1 MRRLLKWDKAS
12 RIRNPILCL
21 FVKCDITMAATDGQ
35 VVVAASR
42 WSDEGHYLREFA
54 VKNRL
59 PNVAKIIKGQYGGL
73 GVPTLP
79 SPGLQSTAL
88 IISAGKRRK
97 IIAQAIKLKDGRRM
111 VSVGPRIAIP
121 DSYKGYFELLSEEG
135 RAVRCIE
142 SVAELAR
149 RKLDDGCLVREA
161 IRVICAKVDLDG
173 NITADGARNLPFGEV
188 LMPKG
193 ETFLGKNKY
202 LKCTDT
208 KGDIVLLS
216 LDQRGKFSAI
226 AKEDNISGVHTAKTL
241 LTKRLPITVRLVHGT
256 PPRGLKSAS
265 HFVPEIRL
273 LSIFEED
280 HVFALPLQKE
290 GNSLIALPLAA
301 PLKMLRC
308 KNEDQIKNFMEFS
321 RLVEKCNR
329 LLVDV
334 VDRIHVLD
342 GKLGDPKRLLS
353 APLHAPPLIKT
364 GYFLRRSAS
373 SDSANHHKHMNKHN
387 HIYSSH
393 RDENS
398 IPDEYDEIDQ
408 IYDYVRGF
416 APLPKNLKA
425 SYTNE
430 VSRHESAPSS
440 PAPTPIHMPLITEIK
455 PEPPP
460 IETIPTKKPLN
471 QKAEKRSR
479 KTAINPPVKEKVLTP
494 APNLPKLYIKNNV
507 SNKNRIFSQKSYS
520 PTKEAPSPVTSPIR
534 PLSKGDSPIF
544 NIRYKSL
551 SNIHQAMEMDGT
563 LDSSHSGGRTS
574 GDSGNGPKLPEKRS
588 RKLSRPKSLTNLVWE
603 LKGCPV
609 ETNEKP
615 KCRLY
620 RSPQSLKKTR
630 FDQHNE
636 CPRINETAKHDK
648 QPTN

>member
-1 MRRLLKWDKAS
+1 MSEFTLL
-12 RIRNPILCL
+12 ILIS
-21 FVKCDITMAATDGQ
+21 FVPDVTIAMAATDGQ

-42 WSDEGHYLREFA
+42 WCDEGQYLREYA
-54 VKNRL
+54 IKNRL
-59 PNVAKIIKGQYGGL
+59 PTVAKIIKGQYGGL

-88 IISAGKRRK
+88 LISAGKRKK
-97 IIAQAIKLKDGRRM
+97 IIAQAIKLKEGRRM

-142 SVAELAR
+142 SVSELAR
-149 RKLDDGCLVREA
+149 RKLDDGCLVREPV
-161 IRVICAKVDLDG
+161 RVISAKSDLDG
-173 NITADGARNLPFGEV
+173 NLTADGARTLPAGEV
-188 LMPKG
+188 IMPRG
-193 ETFLGKNKY
+193 EAFLGKSKY
-202 LKCTDT
+202 LKCTDS
-208 KGDIVLLS
+208 KGDTILLG
-216 LDQRGKFSAI
+216 LDQRGKFSAV
-226 AKEDNISGVHTAKTL
+226 AKEENISGVHTAKTL

-256 PPRGLKSAS
+256 PPRGLKSQN
-265 HFVPEIRL
+265 HFVPELRL
-273 LSIFEED
+273 LSMFEED

-290 GNSLIALPLAA
+290 GNALVALPLAA
-301 PLKMLRC
+301 PLKMQKC
-308 KNEDQIKNFMEFS
+308 KNEEQIKNFMEFS

-334 VDRIHVLD
+334 VDRIHILD
-342 GKLGDPKRLLS
+342 GKLGDPKRLLN
-353 APLHAPPLIKT
+353 APMHAPPLVKT

-373 SDSANHHKHMNKHN
+373 SDTANHHKHLSRHN

-425 SYTNE
+425 SYTNDP
-430 VSRHESAPSS
+430 VTKHESAPSS

-460 IETIPTKKPLN
+460 IETIPTKKLLN
-471 QKAEKRSR
+471 PPKAEKRTR
-479 KTAINPPVKEKVLTP
+479 KPIVKETP
-494 APNLPKLYIKNNV
+494 VTVYKDKSSVIPPANLPKLYVKNSVNNGKSRMV
-507 SNKNRIFSQKSYS
+507 FRQKSHS
-520 PTKEAPSPVTSPIR
+520 PTKEAPSPIASPVR
-534 PLSKGDSPIF
+534 PIKGDSPIF

-551 SNIHQAMEMDGT
+551 SNIHQAMELDGT

-615 KCRLY
+615 KCRSKTESYKKLGNKLSLGAQKRVPTLY
-620 RSPQSLKKTR
+620 L
-630 FDQHNE
+630 
-636 CPRINETAKHDK
+636 
-648 QPTN
+648 

>member
-1 MRRLLKWDKAS
+1 
-12 RIRNPILCL
+12 
-21 FVKCDITMAATDGQ
+21 MAATDGQ

-42 WSDEGHYLREFA
+42 WSDEGHYLREF
-54 VKNRL
+54 VIKNRL

-88 IISAGKRRK
+88 IVSAGKRKK
-97 IIAQAIKLKDGRRM
+97 IIAQAIKLKEGRRM

-149 RKLDDGCLVREA
+149 RKLEDGCLVREA
-161 IRVICAKVDLDG
+161 VRVICAKVDLDG
-173 NITADGARNLPFGEV
+173 NITADGARNLPAGEII
-188 LMPKG
+188 MPKG
-193 ETFLGKNKY
+193 DVFLGKNKY

-208 KGDIVLLS
+208 KGDTVLLS
-216 LDQRGKFSAI
+216 LDQRGKFSAV
-226 AKEDNISGVHTAKTL
+226 AKEENISGVHTAKTL
-241 LTKRLPITVRLVHGT
+241 LTKRLPITVRLVHGS
-256 PPRGLKSAS
+256 PPRGLKSAN
-265 HFVPEIRL
+265 HFLPELRL

-308 KNEDQIKNFMEFS
+308 KNEEQIKNFMEFS

-334 VDRIHVLD
+334 VDRIQVLD

-416 APLPKNLKA
+416 APLPKNIKA
-425 SYTNE
+425 SYSNE
-430 VSRHESAPSS
+430 ISRHDSAPSS

-479 KTAINPPVKEKVLTP
+479 KTAINPPVKEKVLAP
-494 APNLPKLYIKNNV
+494 VPNLPKLYIKNNV
-507 SNKNRIFSQKSYS
+507 SNNKNRMLFSQKSHS
-520 PTKEAPSPVTSPIR
+520 PTKEAPSPVTSPAR

-551 SNIHQAMEMDGT
+551 SNIHQSMELDGT

-603 LKGCPV
+603 LKARDEVVPRSAEESSDVVFVITTVPV
-609 ETNEKP
+609 VRRKD
-615 KCRLY
+615 
-620 RSPQSLKKTR
+620 S
-630 FDQHNE
+630 
-636 CPRINETAKHDK
+636 
-648 QPTN
+648 

>member
-1 MRRLLKWDKAS
+1 
-12 RIRNPILCL
+12 
-21 FVKCDITMAATDGQ
+21 MAATDGQ
-35 VVVAASR
+35 IVVAAAR

-79 SPGLQSTAL
+79 SPGLQSTVL
-88 IISAGKRRK
+88 LISAGKRKK
-97 IIAQAIKLKDGRRM
+97 IIAQAIKLKEGRRM

-142 SVAELAR
+142 TVNELSR
-149 RKLDDGCLVREA
+149 RKLEDGCLVREPF
-161 IRVICAKVDLDG
+161 RVISAKIDLDG
-173 NITADGARNLPFGEV
+173 NITADGTRTLPAGEII
-188 LMPKG
+188 MPRG

-202 LKCTDT
+202 LKCTDS
-208 KGDIVLLS
+208 KGDLVLLS
-216 LDQRGKFSAI
+216 LDQRGKFSAV

-256 PPRGLKSAS
+256 PPRGLKSSS
-265 HFVPEIRL
+265 HFVPELRL
-273 LSIFEED
+273 LSLFEED

-290 GNSLIALPLAA
+290 GNALVALPLAA

-308 KNEDQIKNFMEFS
+308 KNEEQIKNFMEFS
-321 RLVEKCNR
+321 RLIEKCNR

-373 SDSANHHKHMNKHN
+373 SDTANHNKNLNRHS

-393 RDENS
+393 RDEAS

-416 APLPKNLKA
+416 APLPKSIKA
-425 SYTNE
+425 SYCNDIP
-430 VSRHESAPSS
+430 RHESAPSS
-440 PAPTPIHMPLITEIK
+440 PAATPIHMPLIKEIK

-460 IETIPTKKPLN
+460 IETIPTKKAINKEIN
-471 QKAEKRSR
+471 QKAEKRTR
-479 KTAINPPVKEKVLTP
+479 KSTASKEPPITIYKEKCSVAP
-494 APNLPKLYIKNNV
+494 AANLPKLYIKNNANN
-507 SNKNRIFSQKSYS
+507 NKSRMLFSQKSTS
-520 PTKEAPSPVTSPIR
+520 PTKETPSPVASPVR
-534 PLSKGDSPIF
+534 PLTKGDSPLF

-551 SNIHQAMEMDGT
+551 SNIHQAMELDGT

-574 GDSGNGPKLPEKRS
+574 GDSGNGPKVPEKRS
-588 RKLSRPKSLTNLVWE
+588 RRLTRPKSLTNLVWE

-609 ETNEKP
+609 EANEKP
-615 KCRLY
+615 KSRLKNENY
-620 RSPQSLKKTR
+620 KKIGNKLSLGSQKR
-630 FDQHNE
+630 
-636 CPRINETAKHDK
+636 A
-648 QPTN
+648 PTLYL

>member
-1 MRRLLKWDKAS
+1 
-12 RIRNPILCL
+12 
-21 FVKCDITMAATDGQ
+21 MAATDGQ

-42 WSDEGHYLREFA
+42 WADEGHYLREFV

-79 SPGLQSTAL
+79 SPGLQSMAL
-88 IISAGKRRK
+88 LVSAGKRKK
-97 IIAQAIKLKDGRRM
+97 IIAQAIKLKEGRRM
-111 VSVGPRIAIP
+111 VSVGPRLAIP
-121 DSYKGYFELLSEEG
+121 ETYKGYFELLSEEG

-142 SVAELAR
+142 SVSELAR
-149 RKLDDGCLVREA
+149 RKLEDGCLVREPV
-161 IRVICAKVDLDG
+161 RVICAKIDLDG
-173 NITADGARNLPFGEV
+173 NVTADGARNLPAGEV
-188 LMPKG
+188 IMPRG
-193 ETFLGKNKY
+193 ETFLGKSRY

-208 KGDIVLLS
+208 KGDMILLS
-216 LDQRGKFSAI
+216 LDQRGKFSAV
-226 AKEDNISGVHTAKTL
+226 AKEENISGVHTAKTL

-265 HFVPEIRL
+265 HFVPELRL
-273 LSIFEED
+273 LSFFEED

-290 GNSLIALPLAA
+290 GNALVALPLAA

-308 KNEDQIKNFMEFS
+308 KNEEHIKNFMEFS

-329 LLVDV
+329 LLVEV

-342 GKLGDPKRLLS
+342 GKLGDPKRLLN

-364 GYFLRRSAS
+364 GYFLRRSMS
-373 SDSANHHKHMNKHN
+373 SDNANQHKHMARHN

-398 IPDEYDEIDQ
+398 IPDEYIDEIDQ

-416 APLPKNLKA
+416 APLPKNIKA
-425 SYTNE
+425 SYSNE
-430 VSRHESAPSS
+430 PTRHESAPAS
-440 PAPTPIHMPLITEIK
+440 PAVTPIHMPLITEIK

-471 QKAEKRSR
+471 IQKAEKRTR
-479 KTAINPPVKEKVLTP
+479 KTAITPKETPITVYKEKCSIAP
-494 APNLPKLYIKNNV
+494 APNNLPKLYIKNGV
-507 SNKNRIFSQKSYS
+507 SNTKSRMVFSQKSHS
-520 PTKEAPSPVTSPIR
+520 PTKETPSPVTSPIR
-534 PLSKGDSPIF
+534 PLTKGDSPIF

-551 SNIHQAMEMDGT
+551 SNIHQAMELDGT

-574 GDSGNGPKLPEKRS
+574 GDSGNGPKLPEKRC

-609 ETNEKP
+609 ETNDKP
-615 KCRLY
+615 KCRSKNENYKKLGNKLSLGAQKRVPTLY
-620 RSPQSLKKTR
+620 L
-630 FDQHNE
+630 
-636 CPRINETAKHDK
+636 
-648 QPTN
+648 

>member
-1 MRRLLKWDKAS
+1 
-12 RIRNPILCL
+12 
-21 FVKCDITMAATDGQ
+21 MAATDGQ

-42 WSDEGHYLREFA
+42 WCDEGQYLRELA
-54 VKNRL
+54 SKNRL
-59 PNVAKIIKGQYGGL
+59 PTVAKIIKGQYGGL

-79 SPGLQSTAL
+79 SPGLQSSAL
-88 IISAGKRRK
+88 LISAGKRKK
-97 IIAQAIKLKDGRRM
+97 IIAQAIKLKEGRRM

-142 SVAELAR
+142 SVSELAR
-149 RKLDDGCLVREA
+149 RKLEDGCLVRESM
-161 IRVICAKVDLDG
+161 RVIYAKTDLDG
-173 NITADGARNLPFGEV
+173 NITADGARNLPAGEV
-188 LMPKG
+188 IMPRG
-193 ETFLGKNKY
+193 EAFLGKSKY

-208 KGDIVLLS
+208 KGDTLLLG
-216 LDQRGKFSAI
+216 LDQRGKFSAV
-226 AKEDNISGVHTAKTL
+226 AKEENISGVHTAKTL

-256 PPRGLKSAS
+256 PPRGLKSQN
-265 HFVPEIRL
+265 HFVPELRL
-273 LSIFEED
+273 LSMFEED

-290 GNSLIALPLAA
+290 GNALIALPLAA
-301 PLKMLRC
+301 PLKMQKC
-308 KNEDQIKNFMEFS
+308 KNEEQIKNFMEFS

-334 VDRIHVLD
+334 VDRIHILD
-342 GKLGDPKRLLS
+342 GKLGDPKRLLN
-353 APLHAPPLIKT
+353 APMHAPPLVKT

-373 SDSANHHKHMNKHN
+373 SDTANQHKHLSRHN

-425 SYTNE
+425 SYSNE
-430 VSRHESAPSS
+430 PISKHESAPSS

-460 IETIPTKKPLN
+460 IETIPTKKLLN
-471 QKAEKRSR
+471 PPKAEKRSR
-479 KTAINPPVKEKVLTP
+479 KSTVKETP
-494 APNLPKLYIKNNV
+494 VTVYKDKSSVIPPANLPKLYVKNSVNNGKSRMV
-507 SNKNRIFSQKSYS
+507 FRQKSHS
-520 PTKEAPSPVTSPIR
+520 PTKEAPSPIASPVR
-534 PLSKGDSPIF
+534 PIKGDSPIF

-551 SNIHQAMEMDGT
+551 SNIHQAMELDGT

-615 KCRLY
+615 KSRSKTESYKKLGNKLSLGAQKRVPTLY
-620 RSPQSLKKTR
+620 L
-630 FDQHNE
+630 
-636 CPRINETAKHDK
+636 
-648 QPTN
+648 

>member
-1 MRRLLKWDKAS
+1 MVRCLLV
-12 RIRNPILCL
+12 ILIS
-21 FVKCDITMAATDGQ
+21 FVSDVTIAMAATDGQ

-42 WSDEGHYLREFA
+42 WCDEGQYLREFA
-54 VKNRL
+54 SKNRL
-59 PNVAKIIKGQYGGL
+59 PTVAKIIKGQYGGL

-79 SPGLQSTAL
+79 SPGLQSSAL
-88 IISAGKRRK
+88 LISAGKRKK
-97 IIAQAIKLKDGRRM
+97 IIAQAIKLKEGRRM

-142 SVAELAR
+142 SVSELAR
-149 RKLDDGCLVREA
+149 RKLDDGCLVRESM
-161 IRVICAKVDLDG
+161 RVICAKTDLDG
-173 NITADGARNLPFGEV
+173 NITADGARNLPAGEV
-188 LMPKG
+188 IMPRG
-193 ETFLGKNKY
+193 EAFLGKSKY

-208 KGDIVLLS
+208 KGDTLLLG
-216 LDQRGKFSAI
+216 LDQRGKFSAV
-226 AKEDNISGVHTAKTL
+226 AKEENISGVHTAKTL

-256 PPRGLKSAS
+256 PPRGLKSQN
-265 HFVPEIRL
+265 HFVPELRL
-273 LSIFEED
+273 LSMFEED

-290 GNSLIALPLAA
+290 GNALVALPLAA
-301 PLKMLRC
+301 PLKMQKC
-308 KNEDQIKNFMEFS
+308 KNEEQIKNFMEFS

-334 VDRIHVLD
+334 VDRIHILD
-342 GKLGDPKRLLS
+342 GKLGDPKRLLN
-353 APLHAPPLIKT
+353 APMHAPPLVKT

-373 SDSANHHKHMNKHN
+373 SDTANQHKHLSRHN

-425 SYTNE
+425 SYSNE
-430 VSRHESAPSS
+430 PISKHESAPSS

-460 IETIPTKKPLN
+460 IETIPTKKLLN
-471 QKAEKRSR
+471 PPKAEKRSR
-479 KTAINPPVKEKVLTP
+479 KSTIKETPVTIYKDKSSVIPP
-494 APNLPKLYIKNNV
+494 ANLPKLYVKNSVNNGKSRLV
-507 SNKNRIFSQKSYS
+507 FQQKSHS
-520 PTKEAPSPVTSPIR
+520 PTKEAPSPIASPVR
-534 PLSKGDSPIF
+534 PIKGDSPIF

-551 SNIHQAMEMDGT
+551 SNIHQAMELDGT

-615 KCRLY
+615 KSRSKTESYKKLGNKLSLGAQKRVPTLY
-620 RSPQSLKKTR
+620 L
-630 FDQHNE
+630 
-636 CPRINETAKHDK
+636 
-648 QPTN
+648 

>member
-1 MRRLLKWDKAS
+1 
-12 RIRNPILCL
+12 
-21 FVKCDITMAATDGQ
+21 MAATDGQ

-42 WSDEGHYLREFA
+42 WCDEGNYLREFVA
-54 VKNRL
+54 KNRL
-59 PNVAKIIKGQYGGL
+59 PTVAKIIKGQYGGL

-79 SPGLQSTAL
+79 SPSLQSTAL
-88 IISAGKRRK
+88 LVSTGKRKK
-97 IIAQAIKLKDGRRM
+97 IIAQAIKLKEGRRM
-111 VSVGPRIAIP
+111 VSVGPRISIP

-161 IRVICAKVDLDG
+161 IRVICSKTDLDG
-173 NITADGARNLPFGEV
+173 NITADGTRNLPAGEV
-188 LMPKG
+188 IMPRG
-193 ETFLGKNKY
+193 ETYLGKNKY
-202 LKCTDT
+202 LKCTDS
-208 KGDIVLLS
+208 KGDTVLLS
-216 LDQRGKFSAI
+216 LDQRGKFSAV
-226 AKEDNISGVHTAKTL
+226 AKEENISGVHTAKTL

-256 PPRGLKSAS
+256 PPRGLKSTN
-265 HFVPEIRL
+265 HFVPELRL
-273 LSIFEED
+273 LSMFEEE

-290 GNSLIALPLAA
+290 GNALVALPLAA
-301 PLKMLRC
+301 PLKMQKC
-308 KNEDQIKNFMEFS
+308 KNEEQIKNFMEFA

-329 LLVDV
+329 LLIDV

-342 GKLGDPKRLLS
+342 GKLGDPKRLLN
-353 APLHAPPLIKT
+353 APTHTPPLVKT

-373 SDSANHHKHMNKHN
+373 SDTANQHKHLSRHN

-416 APLPKNLKA
+416 APLPKNIKA
-425 SYTNE
+425 SYSNE
-430 VSRHESAPSS
+430 PTPRHESAPSS

-460 IETIPTKKPLN
+460 IETIPTKKLLSS
-471 QKAEKRSR
+471 QKAEKRTR
-479 KTAINPPVKEKVLTP
+479 KSTITPKEIPVTVYKEKCSIAP
-494 APNLPKLYIKNNV
+494 AANLPKLYIKNSVNN
-507 SNKNRIFSQKSYS
+507 NKSRMVFRQKSHS
-520 PTKEAPSPVTSPIR
+520 PIKEIASPITSPIR
-534 PLSKGDSPIF
+534 PLAKGDSPIF

-551 SNIHQAMEMDGT
+551 SNIHQSMELDGT

-588 RKLSRPKSLTNLVWE
+588 RRLSRPKSLTNLVWE

-609 ETNEKP
+609 EANEKP
-615 KCRLY
+615 KVKAKNENYKKIGNKLSLGAQKRVPTLY
-620 RSPQSLKKTR
+620 L
-630 FDQHNE
+630 
-636 CPRINETAKHDK
+636 
-648 QPTN
+648 

>member
-1 MRRLLKWDKAS
+1 MLPYLRCLLV
-12 RIRNPILCL
+12 ILIY
-21 FVKCDITMAATDGQ
+21 FVSDVTIAMAATDGQ

-42 WSDEGHYLREFA
+42 WCDEGQYLREFA
-54 VKNRL
+54 SKNRL
-59 PNVAKIIKGQYGGL
+59 PTVAKIIKGQYGGL

-79 SPGLQSTAL
+79 SPGLQSSAL
-88 IISAGKRRK
+88 LVSAGKRKK
-97 IIAQAIKLKDGRRM
+97 IIAQAIKLKEGRRM

-142 SVAELAR
+142 SVSELAR
-149 RKLDDGCLVREA
+149 RKLDDGCLVRESM
-161 IRVICAKVDLDG
+161 RVIYAKTDLDG
-173 NITADGARNLPFGEV
+173 NITADGARNLPAGEV
-188 LMPKG
+188 IMPRG
-193 ETFLGKNKY
+193 EAFLGKSKY

-208 KGDIVLLS
+208 KGDTLLLG
-216 LDQRGKFSAI
+216 LDQRGKFSAV
-226 AKEDNISGVHTAKTL
+226 AKEENISGVHTAKTL

-256 PPRGLKSAS
+256 PPRGLKSQN
-265 HFVPEIRL
+265 HFVPELRL
-273 LSIFEED
+273 LSMFEED

-290 GNSLIALPLAA
+290 GNALIALPLAA
-301 PLKMLRC
+301 PLKMQKC
-308 KNEDQIKNFMEFS
+308 KNEEQIKNFMEFS

-334 VDRIHVLD
+334 VDRIHILD
-342 GKLGDPKRLLS
+342 GKLGDPKRLLN
-353 APLHAPPLIKT
+353 APMHAPPLVKT

-373 SDSANHHKHMNKHN
+373 SDTANQHKHLSRHN

-425 SYTNE
+425 SYSNE
-430 VSRHESAPSS
+430 PISKHESAPAS
-440 PAPTPIHMPLITEIK
+440 PAPTPIHMPLITEVK

-460 IETIPTKKPLN
+460 IETIPTKKLLN
-471 QKAEKRSR
+471 PSKAEKRLR
-479 KTAINPPVKEKVLTP
+479 KSTVKETP
-494 APNLPKLYIKNNV
+494 VTVYKDKSSVIPPPNLPKLYVKNSVNNGKSRMV
-507 SNKNRIFSQKSYS
+507 FRQKSHS
-520 PTKEAPSPVTSPIR
+520 PTKEAPSPIASPVR
-534 PLSKGDSPIF
+534 PIKGDSPIF

-551 SNIHQAMEMDGT
+551 SNIHQAMELDGT

-615 KCRLY
+615 KSRSKTESYKKLGNKLSLGAQKRVPTLY
-620 RSPQSLKKTR
+620 L
-630 FDQHNE
+630 
-636 CPRINETAKHDK
+636 
-648 QPTN
+648 

>member
-1 MRRLLKWDKAS
+1 
-12 RIRNPILCL
+12 
-21 FVKCDITMAATDGQ
+21 MAATDGQ

-42 WSDEGHYLREFA
+42 WSDEGSYLREF
-54 VKNRL
+54 VIKNRL

-88 IISAGKRRK
+88 LVSAGKRKK
-97 IIAQAIKLKDGRRM
+97 IIAQAIKLKEGRRM
-111 VSVGPRIAIP
+111 VPVGPRLAIP

-142 SVAELAR
+142 TVAELAR
-149 RKLDDGCLVREA
+149 RKLDDGCLVRDP
-161 IRVICAKVDLDG
+161 IRVICGKTDLDG
-173 NITADGARNLPFGEV
+173 NVTADGARNLPAGEII
-188 LMPKG
+188 MPRG

-202 LKCTDT
+202 LKCNDS
-208 KGDIVLLS
+208 KGDLVLLS
-216 LDQRGKFSAI
+216 LDQRGKFSAV
-226 AKEDNISGVHTAKTL
+226 AKEENISGVHTAKTL

-265 HFVPEIRL
+265 HFVPELRL
-273 LSIFEED
+273 LSMFEED

-290 GNSLIALPLAA
+290 GNALITLPLAA
-301 PLKMLRC
+301 PLKMQRC
-308 KNEDQIKNFMEFS
+308 KNEEQIKNFMEFS
-321 RLVEKCNR
+321 RLVEKCSR

-334 VDRIHVLD
+334 VDRMHVLE
-342 GKLGDPKRLLS
+342 GKLGDPKRVLTG
-353 APLHAPPLIKT
+353 PLHAPSIVKT

-373 SDSANHHKHMNKHN
+373 SDSANQHKHLRHH

-416 APLPKNLKA
+416 APLPKNIKA
-425 SYTNE
+425 SYSNE
-430 VSRHESAPSS
+430 PRHESSPSS
-440 PAPTPIHMPLITEIK
+440 PVATPIHMPLIAEIK

-471 QKAEKRSR
+471 IQKAEKRTR
-479 KTAINPPVKEKVLTP
+479 KSVAPKEPLVTVYKEKCSIAP

-507 SNKNRIFSQKSYS
+507 SNGKTKMVFRQKSNS
-520 PTKEAPSPVTSPIR
+520 PTKETPSPLASPIKAI
-534 PLSKGDSPIF
+534 KGDSPIF

-551 SNIHQAMEMDGT
+551 SNIHQAMELDGT

-603 LKGCPV
+603 LKGGPV
-609 ETNEKP
+609 EEKP
-615 KCRLY
+615 KSRVKHEGYKKMGNKLSLGAQKRVPTLY
-620 RSPQSLKKTR
+620 L
-630 FDQHNE
+630 
-636 CPRINETAKHDK
+636 
-648 QPTN
+648 

>member
-1 MRRLLKWDKAS
+1 
-12 RIRNPILCL
+12 
-21 FVKCDITMAATDGQ
+21 MAATDGQ

-42 WSDEGHYLREFA
+42 WADEGSYLREFV

-88 IISAGKRRK
+88 LVSVGKRKK
-97 IIAQAIKLKDGRRM
+97 IIAQAIKLKEGRRM

-149 RKLDDGCLVREA
+149 RKLDDGCLVREPV
-161 IRVICAKVDLDG
+161 RVIYAKIDLDG
-173 NITADGARNLPFGEV
+173 NITADGARNLPAGEV
-188 LMPKG
+188 IMPKG
-193 ETFLGKNKY
+193 EAFLGKNKY
-202 LKCTDT
+202 LKCTDS
-208 KGDIVLLS
+208 KGDMVLLS

-226 AKEDNISGVHTAKTL
+226 AKEENISGVHTAKTL

-273 LSIFEED
+273 LSMFEEE

-290 GNSLIALPLAA
+290 GNAVVALPLAA
-301 PLKMLRC
+301 PLKMQKC
-308 KNEDQIKNFMEFS
+308 KNEEQVKNFMEFA

-334 VDRIHVLD
+334 VDRIYVLD
-342 GKLGDPKRLLS
+342 GKLGDPKRLLN
-353 APLHAPPLIKT
+353 APLHAPPLVKT

-373 SDSANHHKHMNKHN
+373 SDTANQHKHLSRHS

-416 APLPKNLKA
+416 APLPKNIKA
-425 SYTNE
+425 SYSNE
-430 VSRHESAPSS
+430 VTAKHESAPSS

-471 QKAEKRSR
+471 IQKAEKRTR
-479 KTAINPPVKEKVLTP
+479 KTAITPKETPVTVYKEKCSIAP
-494 APNLPKLYIKNNV
+494 APNNLPKLFIKNNV
-507 SNKNRIFSQKSYS
+507 NNGKNRMVFRQKSTS
-520 PTKEAPSPVTSPIR
+520 PTKESPSPITSPVR
-534 PLSKGDSPIF
+534 PITKGDSPIF

-551 SNIHQAMEMDGT
+551 SNIHQAMELDGT

-588 RKLSRPKSLTNLVWE
+588 RKISRPKSLTNLVWE

-615 KCRLY
+615 KARIKNESYKKIGNKLSLGAQKKVPTLY
-620 RSPQSLKKTR
+620 L
-630 FDQHNE
+630 
-636 CPRINETAKHDK
+636 
-648 QPTN
+648 

>member
-1 MRRLLKWDKAS
+1 
-12 RIRNPILCL
+12 
-21 FVKCDITMAATDGQ
+21 MAATDGQ

-149 RKLDDGCLVREA
+149 RKLDDGCLVRET
-161 IRVICAKVDLDG
+161 IRVICAKIDLDG

-193 ETFLGKNKY
+193 DTFLGKNKY
-202 LKCTDT
+202 LKCTDS

-308 KNEDQIKNFMEFS
+308 KNEEQIKNFMEFS

-507 SNKNRIFSQKSYS
+507 SNKNRLFSQKSNS

-615 KCRLY
+615 KCRVKSDNYKKLGNKLSLGAQKRVPTLY
-620 RSPQSLKKTR
+620 L
-630 FDQHNE
+630 
-636 CPRINETAKHDK
+636 
-648 QPTN
+648 

>member
-1 MRRLLKWDKAS
+1 
-12 RIRNPILCL
+12 
-21 FVKCDITMAATDGQ
+21 MAATDGQ

-42 WSDEGHYLREFA
+42 WCDEGQYLREFA
-54 VKNRL
+54 SKNRL
-59 PNVAKIIKGQYGGL
+59 PTVAKIIKGQYGGL

-79 SPGLQSTAL
+79 SPGLQSSAL
-88 IISAGKRRK
+88 LVSAGKRKK
-97 IIAQAIKLKDGRRM
+97 IIAQAIKLKEGRRM

-142 SVAELAR
+142 SVSELAR
-149 RKLDDGCLVREA
+149 RKLDDGCLVRESL
-161 IRVICAKVDLDG
+161 RVISAKTDLDG
-173 NITADGARNLPFGEV
+173 NITADGARNLPAGEV
-188 LMPKG
+188 IMPRG
-193 ETFLGKNKY
+193 EAFLGKSRY

-208 KGDIVLLS
+208 KGDTILLG
-216 LDQRGKFSAI
+216 LDQRGKFSAV
-226 AKEDNISGVHTAKTL
+226 AKEENISGVHTAKTL

-256 PPRGLKSAS
+256 PPRGLKSQN
-265 HFVPEIRL
+265 HFVPELRL
-273 LSIFEED
+273 LSMFEED

-290 GNSLIALPLAA
+290 GNALVALPLAA
-301 PLKMLRC
+301 PLKMQKC
-308 KNEDQIKNFMEFS
+308 KNEEQIKNFMEFS

-334 VDRIHVLD
+334 VDRIHILD
-342 GKLGDPKRLLS
+342 GKLGDPKRLLN
-353 APLHAPPLIKT
+353 APMHAPPLVKT

-373 SDSANHHKHMNKHN
+373 SDTANQHKHLSRHN

-425 SYTNE
+425 SYSNE
-430 VSRHESAPSS
+430 PISKHESAPSS

-460 IETIPTKKPLN
+460 IETIPTKKLLN
-471 QKAEKRSR
+471 PPKAEKRSR
-479 KTAINPPVKEKVLTP
+479 KSTVKETP
-494 APNLPKLYIKNNV
+494 VTVYKDKSSVIPPANLPKLYVKNSVNNGKSRMV
-507 SNKNRIFSQKSYS
+507 FRQKSHS
-520 PTKEAPSPVTSPIR
+520 PTKEAPSPIASPVR
-534 PLSKGDSPIF
+534 PIKGDSPIF

-551 SNIHQAMEMDGT
+551 SNIHQAMELDGT

-609 ETNEKP
+609 ETTEKP
-615 KCRLY
+615 KSRSKTESYKKLGNKLSLGAQKRVPTLY
-620 RSPQSLKKTR
+620 L
-630 FDQHNE
+630 
-636 CPRINETAKHDK
+636 
-648 QPTN
+648 

>member
-1 MRRLLKWDKAS
+1 
-12 RIRNPILCL
+12 
-21 FVKCDITMAATDGQ
+21 MAATDGQ

-42 WSDEGHYLREFA
+42 WSEEGLYLREFV

-88 IISAGKRRK
+88 VVSAGKRKK
-97 IIAQAIKLKDGRRM
+97 IIAQAIKLKEGRRM
-111 VSVGPRIAIP
+111 VSIGPRIAIP
-121 DSYKGYFELLSEEG
+121 DTYKGYFELLSEEG

-142 SVAELAR
+142 SVSELAR
-149 RKLDDGCLVREA
+149 RKLDDGCLVREPV
-161 IRVICAKVDLDG
+161 RVICAKTDLDG
-173 NITADGARNLPFGEV
+173 NITADGARNLPAGEV
-188 LMPKG
+188 LMPRG
-193 ETFLGKNKY
+193 EAFLGKSKY
-202 LKCTDT
+202 LKCTDS
-208 KGDIVLLS
+208 KGDTVLLS

-226 AKEDNISGVHTAKTL
+226 AKEENISGVHTAKTL

-308 KNEDQIKNFMEFS
+308 KNEEQIKNFMEFS

-329 LLVDV
+329 LLIDV

-342 GKLGDPKRLLS
+342 GKLGDPKRLLN

-393 RDENS
+393 GDENS

-416 APLPKNLKA
+416 APLPKTIKA
-425 SYTNE
+425 SYCNDI
-430 VSRHESAPSS
+430 SRHESAPSS

-471 QKAEKRSR
+471 QKAEKRTR
-479 KTAINPPVKEKVLTP
+479 KIAITPTPIKEKALAPV
-494 APNLPKLYIKNNV
+494 PNLPKLYIKNNV
-507 SNKNRIFSQKSYS
+507 SNTKNRMLFTQKSHS
-520 PTKEAPSPVTSPIR
+520 PTKETPSPVTSPIR
-534 PLSKGDSPIF
+534 PLTKGDSPIF

-551 SNIHQAMEMDGT
+551 SNIHQAMELDGT

-588 RKLSRPKSLTNLVWE
+588 RRLSRPKSLTNLVWE

-615 KCRLY
+615 KCRVKNEGYKKLGNKLSLGAQKRVPTLY
-620 RSPQSLKKTR
+620 L
-630 FDQHNE
+630 
-636 CPRINETAKHDK
+636 
-648 QPTN
+648 